1 MWLQAYSRYQILHPR
16 LGKIDSTSLNEAL
29 AFDYLTVF
37 FFFYLFI
44 FLFFPLFTLRE
55 PLEIDE
61 LAAVVGKAACE
72 ALVKA
77 ESGSEE
83 MQALRECF
91 SALMNRSEESIAS
104 ALEQFEKRIPSL
116 SPFSALIFIPLNDYD
131 ASTFSTD

>member
-1 MWLQAYSRYQILHPR
+1 M
-16 LGKIDSTSLNEAL
+16 
-29 AFDYLTVF
+29 
-37 FFFYLFI
+37 
-44 FLFFPLFTLRE
+44 
-55 PLEIDE
+55 
-61 LAAVVGKAACE
+61 GKAACE

-116 SPFSALIFIPLNDYD
+116 SPFSALIFILLNDYD
-131 ASTFSTD
+131 ASTFPTD